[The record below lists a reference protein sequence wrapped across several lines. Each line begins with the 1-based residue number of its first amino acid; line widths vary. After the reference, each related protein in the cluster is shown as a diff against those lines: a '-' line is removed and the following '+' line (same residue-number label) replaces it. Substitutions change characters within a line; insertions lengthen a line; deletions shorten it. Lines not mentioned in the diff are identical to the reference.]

1 VFAMFDK
8 RSKKLTFVNL
18 QLADPKKGNQLIGE
32 LRAKYGKSFCENYS
46 TFMGTVSGKITC
58 PFVTSQVSPLA

>member
-46 TFMGTVSGKITC
+46 TFMGTEVGKDHVSVRDIAG
-58 PFVTSQVSPLA
+58 